1 MKKCI
6 NKTLKKIAHFFKKG
20 DIIVKQPTDTTTET
34 ALKKVFEKF
43 VKIDLKTVDSKKGLC

>member
-1 MKKCI
+1 LKKCT

-43 VKIDLKTVDSKKGLC
+43 VKID